1 MSTLAADRY
10 YTVMRFRALALAL
23 ALACGFTASVEAK
36 KSPVKSHVKIRKTPK
51 NHVKV
56 RKPKIRRTA

>member
-1 MSTLAADRY
+1 
-10 YTVMRFRALALAL
+10 MRFRALALAL